1 MQEHEHQAWPQTLQL
16 DELGRVAGEIL
27 TYFHRVP
34 RQAWINRDGADVG
47 CTGSIR
53 NLLRHTANYLV
64 AARLAQDHGCS
75 GPVIDVGGGVG
86 AFGSWIAAS
95 LQRPYWLVE
104 PDPAVRQA
112 AAFGFPEAQLFPDVL
127 AVPAEAGAIVLA
139 MEVVEHVPPRDQL
152 DFVRALHRM
161 TAPSGLISL
170 STPDETGFIGG
181 WSGYG
186 PHVGT
191 LDHERLSS
199 LLLGGGLHAQLWR
212 LQGQPFAVRRHERF
226 TKPVVN
232 RVWTAARWVAPTVLD
247 AAAHHLSS
255 TRALA
260 NGWSTGRSLEVEGEV
275 FATAPDTGNGTGLF
289 AAARA
294 HSDTYR
300 PMDSW
305 GVPPR

>member
-1 MQEHEHQAWPQTLQL
+1 MQEHDHQTWPQTLQL

-34 RQAWINRDGADVG
+34 RQSWINRDGADVG

-86 AFGSWIAAS
+86 AFGSWVAAS
-95 LQRPYWLVE
+95 LQQPYWLVE
-104 PDPAVRQA
+104 PDPVVRQA
-112 AAFGFPEAQLFPDVL
+112 AASAFPEAQLFPDVL
-127 AVPAEAGAIVLA
+127 AVPAEAGAVVLA
-139 MEVVEHVPPRDQL
+139 MEVVEHVPPPDQL

-191 LDHERLSS
+191 LDHEQLSS
-199 LLLGGGLHAQLWR
+199 LLLGGGLRAQLWR
-212 LQGQPFAVRRHERF
+212 LQGQPFAMRRHERF
-226 TKPVVN
+226 TMPVVN

-247 AAAHHLSS
+247 TAAHHLSS

-260 NGWSTGRSLEVEGEV
+260 NGWTTGRSLEVEGEV
-275 FATAPDTGNGTGLF
+275 SATAPDTGNGTGLF

-300 PMDSW
+300 PMDSR
-305 GVPPR
+305 GVPTR

>member
-1 MQEHEHQAWPQTLQL
+1 MQEHDHQTWPQTLQL

-34 RQAWINRDGADVG
+34 RQSWINRDGADVG

-86 AFGSWIAAS
+86 AFGSWVAAS
-95 LQRPYWLVE
+95 LQQPYWLVE
-104 PDPAVRQA
+104 PDPVVRQA
-112 AAFGFPEAQLFPDVL
+112 AASAFPEAQLFPDVL

-139 MEVVEHVPPRDQL
+139 MEVVEHVPPPDQL

-191 LDHERLSS
+191 LDHEQLSS
-199 LLLGGGLHAQLWR
+199 LLLGGGLRAQLWR
-212 LQGQPFAVRRHERF
+212 LQGQPFAMRRHERF
-226 TKPVVN
+226 TIPVVN

-247 AAAHHLSS
+247 TAAHHLSS

-260 NGWSTGRSLEVEGEV
+260 NGWTTGRSLEVEGEV
-275 FATAPDTGNGTGLF
+275 SATAPDTGNGTGLF

-300 PMDSW
+300 PMDSR
-305 GVPPR
+305 GVPTR